1 MGSMKPSTHALLT
14 SLLALGACAAPPT
27 PDSTMKKLT
36 PILVVD
42 AIEPALGFWVEGLGF
57 QVTTE
62 VPAGDAL
69 GFVILERE
77 GIEVMLQTRVSA
89 REGDANLAD
98 SLGTTCLYAEVEDLR
113 EVRGRLG
120 DVEVVVPEHRTFYGA
135 TEIYLRA
142 PGGHVLG
149 LAEMSA
155 GEK

>member
-1 MGSMKPSTHALLT
+1 MGIMKPSTHVLLT
-14 SLLALGACAAPPT
+14 SLLALAACTTPPT
-27 PDSTMKKLT
+27 PETTMKKLT
-36 PILVVD
+36 PILLVD
-42 AIEPALGFWVEGLGF
+42 AIEPALDFWVEGLGF

-77 GIEVMLQTRVSA
+77 GIEVMLQTRASA

-98 SLGTTCLYAEVEDLR
+98 SLGSTCLYAEVADLQ

-149 LAEMSA
+149 LAETSA
-155 GEK
+155 GAE